1 MKVVVRILRTV
12 SIVLISLVIALF
24 VLSLILQNRVGGI
37 VIHSLNS
44 TLQTKIET
52 ESYRLSLIKKFPKA
66 TVELKNI
73 FVHSSPGF
81 DKAAFRGINTDTLL
95 KARSAS
101 VDFRMLDLIRGAYT
115 FTRIG
120 IKGGEL
126 NLFTDEAG
134 NYNYSFSKSSEKG
147 GKSLMLNFNRIDV
160 SDLKFS
166 YNDRRPDLLIK
177 GVFRDGRFKSRIR
190 NEVID
195 FEGSSETRF
204 DLFILKNFAIR
215 YSIPSR
221 IQVGLNKNEKGI
233 FFRKSSM
240 KVENWDFILTGFI
253 ADDNFI
259 DIDIAADNIDISK
272 AVNLLPE
279 KQKKALSAFDASGSL
294 KFNWG
299 IKGKPTRTEDPHYD
313 ISLSLKNAQ
322 IKNRKTNLK
331 LEKLSFE
338 GVYDNGPGNSP
349 VTSSLSVRN
358 FTSKF
363 GSTDYSGSLSVR
375 NFKNPSAELIFRGR
389 LLLSELRDFLDLK
402 NVSRAAGS
410 VDLNL
415 KFSGSPSIKKTFALR
430 DLFTLNSSSEVVFN
444 SAALTID
451 NRNIDITNVNGKAVI
466 TGESTSSDN
475 LSFLLNG
482 HRVVLSGTINN
493 FPGWLTG
500 SQVDLTGTANVTASC
515 FRPESFMNAS
525 EDKEAGDAASENKK
539 AIKFPDDVRLDLN
552 YRIDTIDYKKFRAGD
567 VSGSLSISPGM
578 LNLRNVNLSS
588 QKGKISGNGIVVQNR
603 NKSFMGRGSFLIT
616 GVDVNEAFTTFNNFG
631 QNFLKAENLAG
642 SLSGTITLLL
652 PADSL
657 LNPDVRSINAEGKYS
672 ISNGSLIN
680 FDPVKALSKFIS
692 LSELENIK
700 FEKLENDFFI
710 RSNVFYIPQMDIK
723 SSAVDLSVNGKHS
736 FDNDYEYHVKML
748 LSEILSKKARKT
760 RVRAEE
766 FGEVEDDGLGRTSIY
781 LLLKGKGDKVDVSY
795 DMKAQ
800 GNEIKENIK
809 KEKENLKAIFNEE
822 YGLYDKGSENAK
834 KQGTKP
840 RFRIKWDGS
849 SDTTA
854 IKKEPEEERKETFFD
869 RLFKK
874 N

>member
-1 MKVVVRILRTV
+1 MKVLVRILRTV
-12 SIVLISLVIALF
+12 SIVLISLVVVLF

-73 FVHSSPGF
+73 SVHSSPGF
-81 DKAAFRGINTDTLL
+81 DKPAFRGINTDTLL

-120 IKGGEL
+120 IRGGEL

-134 NYNYSFSKSSEKG
+134 NYNYSFSKNSEKG

-177 GVFRDGRFKSRIR
+177 GVFRDSRFKSRIR
-190 NEVID
+190 NELID

-204 DLFILKNFAIR
+204 DLFILKNFVIR
-215 YSIPSR
+215 HSIPAR
-221 IQVGLNKNEKGI
+221 VQVGLNKNEKGI

-338 GVYDNGPGNSP
+338 GVYNNGPGNSP

-363 GSTDYSGSLSVR
+363 GSTDYSASLSVR
-375 NFKNPSAELIFRGR
+375 NFKNPSAELLFRGR

-402 NVSRAAGS
+402 NVSRASGS

-444 SAALTID
+444 SAAFTID
-451 NRNIDITNVNGKAVI
+451 NRKIDITNANGKAVI

-482 HRVVLSGTINN
+482 HRVVLSGNINN

-525 EDKEAGDAASENKK
+525 GDKEAGDAASGNKK
-539 AIKFPDDVRLDLN
+539 AIKFPDDVRIDLN
-552 YRIDTIDYKKFRAGD
+552 YRIDTIDYKTFRAGD

-588 QKGKISGNGIVVQNR
+588 QKGKISGNGIIVQNR
-603 NKSFMGRGSFLIT
+603 NKSFMGRGSFSIT

-657 LNPDVRSINAEGKYS
+657 LNPDVRSITAEGKYS

-800 GNEIKENIK
+800 GNEIKQNIK
-809 KEKENLKAIFNEE
+809 KEKENLKTIFNEE

>member
-12 SIVLISLVIALF
+12 SIVLISLVVVLF

-66 TVELKNI
+66 TVELKNVSI
-73 FVHSSPGF
+73 HSSPGF
-81 DKAAFRGINTDTLL
+81 DKPAFRGINTDTLL

-120 IKGGEL
+120 IRGGEL

-134 NYNYSFSKSSEKG
+134 NYNYSFSKNSEKG

-160 SDLKFS
+160 SDLKFT

-177 GVFRDGRFKSRIR
+177 GVFRNGRFKSRIR
-190 NEVID
+190 NELID

-215 YSIPSR
+215 HSIPAR
-221 IQVGLNKNEKGI
+221 VQVGLNKNEKGI

-259 DIDIAADNIDISK
+259 DINIAADNIDISK

-338 GVYDNGPGNSP
+338 GVYNNGPGNSP

-375 NFKNPSAELIFRGR
+375 NFKNPSAELLFRGR

-402 NVSRAAGS
+402 NVSRASGS

-430 DLFTLNSSSEVVFN
+430 DLFTLNSSSEIVFN
-444 SAALTID
+444 SAAFTID
-451 NRNIDITNVNGKAVI
+451 NRKIDITNANGKAVI

-482 HRVVLSGTINN
+482 HRVVLSGNINN

-525 EDKEAGDAASENKK
+525 GDKEAGDAASENKK
-539 AIKFPDDVRLDLN
+539 AIKFPDDVRIDLN
-552 YRIDTIDYKKFRAGD
+552 YRIDTIDYKTFRAGD

-603 NKSFMGRGSFLIT
+603 NKSFMGRGSFSIT

-657 LNPDVRSINAEGKYS
+657 LNPDVRSITAEGKYS

-800 GNEIKENIK
+800 GNEIKQNIK
-809 KEKENLKAIFNEE
+809 KEKENLRTIFNEE

>member
-12 SIVLISLVIALF
+12 SIVLISLVVVLL

-66 TVELKNI
+66 TVELKNVSI
-73 FVHSSPGF
+73 HSSPGF
-81 DKAAFRGINTDTLL
+81 DKPAFRGINTDTLL

-120 IKGGEL
+120 IRGGEL

-134 NYNYSFSKSSEKG
+134 NYNYSFSKNSEKG
-147 GKSLMLNFNRIDV
+147 GKNLMLNFNRIDV
-160 SDLKFS
+160 SDLKFT

-177 GVFRDGRFKSRIR
+177 GVFRNGRFKSRIR
-190 NEVID
+190 NELID

-215 YSIPSR
+215 HSIPAR
-221 IQVGLNKNEKGI
+221 VQVGLNKNEKGI

-259 DIDIAADNIDISK
+259 DINIAADNIDISK

-338 GVYDNGPGNSP
+338 GVYNNGPGNSP

-375 NFKNPSAELIFRGR
+375 NFKNPSAELLFRGR

-402 NVSRAAGS
+402 NVSRASGS

-430 DLFTLNSSSEVVFN
+430 DLFTLNSSSEIVFN
-444 SAALTID
+444 SAAFTID
-451 NRNIDITNVNGKAVI
+451 NRKIDITNANGKAVI

-482 HRVVLSGTINN
+482 HRVVLSGNINN

-525 EDKEAGDAASENKK
+525 GDKEAGDAASENKK
-539 AIKFPDDVRLDLN
+539 AIKFPDDVRIDLN
-552 YRIDTIDYKKFRAGD
+552 YRIDTIDYKTFRAGD

-588 QKGKISGNGIVVQNR
+588 QKGKISGNGIIVQNR
-603 NKSFMGRGSFLIT
+603 NKSFMGRGSFSIT

-657 LNPDVRSINAEGKYS
+657 LNPDVRSITAEGKYS

-700 FEKLENDFFI
+700 FEKLENEFFI

-800 GNEIKENIK
+800 GNEIKQNIK
-809 KEKENLKAIFNEE
+809 KEKENLRTIFNEE

>member
-12 SIVLISLVIALF
+12 SIVLISLVVVLF

-66 TVELKNI
+66 TVELKNVSI
-73 FVHSSPGF
+73 HSSPGF
-81 DKAAFRGINTDTLL
+81 DKPAFRGINTDTLL

-120 IKGGEL
+120 IRGGEL

-134 NYNYSFSKSSEKG
+134 NYNYSFSKNSEKG

-166 YNDRRPDLLIK
+166 YNDRRPDLLIN
-177 GVFRDGRFKSRIR
+177 GEFRNGRFKSRIR
-190 NEVID
+190 NELID

-215 YSIPSR
+215 HSIPAR
-221 IQVGLNKNEKGI
+221 VQVGLNKNEKGI

-259 DIDIAADNIDISK
+259 DINIAADNIDISK

-338 GVYDNGPGNSP
+338 GVYNNGPGNSP

-375 NFKNPSAELIFRGR
+375 NFKNPSAELLFRGR

-402 NVSRAAGS
+402 NVSRASGS

-444 SAALTID
+444 SAAFTID
-451 NRNIDITNVNGKAVI
+451 NRKIDITNANGKAVI

-482 HRVVLSGTINN
+482 HRVVLSGNINN

-515 FRPESFMNAS
+515 FRPGSFMNAS
-525 EDKEAGDAASENKK
+525 GDKEAGDAASGNKK
-539 AIKFPDDVRLDLN
+539 AIKFPDDVRIDLN
-552 YRIDTIDYKKFRAGD
+552 YRIDTIDYKTFRAGD

-603 NKSFMGRGSFLIT
+603 NKSFMGRGSFSIT

-657 LNPDVRSINAEGKYS
+657 LNPDVRSITAEGKYS

-800 GNEIKENIK
+800 GNEIKQNIK
-809 KEKENLKAIFNEE
+809 KEKENLKTIFNEE

>member
-1 MKVVVRILRTV
+1 MKAVVRILRTV
-12 SIVLISLVIALF
+12 SIVLISLVVVLF

-37 VIHSLNS
+37 VLHSLNS

-52 ESYRLSLIKKFPKA
+52 ESFRLSLIRKFPKA

-73 FVHSSPGF
+73 AILSSPGF
-81 DKAAFRGINTDTLL
+81 DRKAFRGINTDTLL

-101 VDFRMLDLIRGAYT
+101 VDFRMPDLIRGAYT

-134 NYNYSFSKSSEKG
+134 NYNYSFSKSSGNG
-147 GKSLMLNFNRIDV
+147 GKSLMLNFNRINV

-166 YNDRRPDLLIK
+166 YDDRRPGLLIK
-177 GVFRDGRFKSRIR
+177 GVFRYGRFKSRIR

-204 DLFILKNFAIR
+204 DLFVLKDFAIR
-215 YSIPSR
+215 HSIPAR
-221 IQVGLNKNEKGI
+221 VQVGLNRNAKGV
-233 FFRKSSM
+233 FFRKSSIT
-240 KVENWDFILTGFI
+240 VENWDFLLTGFV

-259 DIDIAADNIDISK
+259 DIGITADNIDISK

-279 KQKKALSAFDASGSL
+279 KQRKALSAFDASGSL
-294 KFNWG
+294 KFNWS
-299 IKGKPTRTEDPHYD
+299 IKGRPTRSEDPHYD
-313 ISLSLKNAQ
+313 IRWSLKNAQ
-322 IKNRKTNLK
+322 IKNRRSNIR

-338 GVYDNGPGNSP
+338 GEYTNGTGNSP

-358 FTSKF
+358 FTSRL
-363 GSTDYSGSLSVR
+363 GSSDYSGSLSVR
-375 NFKNPSAELIFRGR
+375 NFINPSAELIFRGK
-389 LLLSELRDFLDLK
+389 LLPSELREFLDLK
-402 NVSRAAGS
+402 SISRAAGS
-410 VDLNL
+410 IDLNL
-415 KFSGSPSIKKTFALR
+415 KFSGAPSIKKTFGLR
-430 DLFTLNSSSEVVFN
+430 DIFTLNSNSEVIFN
-444 SAALTID
+444 SVELKVE
-451 NRNIDITNVNGKAVI
+451 NRNIDINNANGKVSLI
-466 TGESTSSDN
+466 GEETKSDN
-475 LSFLLNG
+475 LSFFLNG
-482 HRVVLSGTINN
+482 HKVVLSGTINN

-500 SQVDLTGTANVTASC
+500 SPVTLTGTANVTATC
-515 FRPESFMNAS
+515 FRPESFMNATD
-525 EDKEAGDAASENKK
+525 DKEVRDAGNEKK
-539 AIKFPDDVRLDLN
+539 TAIKFPVDVMLDVN
-552 YRIDTIDYKKFRAGD
+552 YRIDTVEYKTFSARNIA
-567 VSGSLSISPGM
+567 GSLSISPGL
-578 LNLRNVNLSS
+578 LNLRNVSLSS
-588 QKGKISGNGIVVQNR
+588 QKGKITGNGVVVQNR
-603 NKSFMGRGSFLIT
+603 NKSFMGRGSFSLA
-616 GVDVNEAFTTFNNFG
+616 GVDVNEAFTSFHNFG
-631 QNFLKAENLAG
+631 QNFIRAENLAG
-642 SLSGTITLLL
+642 SLSGAITLLL

-657 LNPDVRSINAEGKYS
+657 LNPDVRSMTAEGKYS
-672 ISNGSLIN
+672 ITNGSLIN

-710 RSNVFYIPQMDIK
+710 RSNVFYVPQMDIK

-736 FDNDYEYHVKML
+736 FDNEYEYHVKML
-748 LSEILSKKARKT
+748 LSDILSRKTRKT
-760 RVRAEE
+760 RVRTEE

-781 LLLKGKGDKVDVSY
+781 LMMKGRADKVDVSY

-800 GNEIKENIK
+800 GNQIKQNIK
-809 KEKENLKAIFNEE
+809 KEKENLKTIFNEE
-822 YGLYDKGSENAK
+822 YGLYDKSPEPSG

-854 IKKEPEEERKETFFD
+854 TKKEPEEERKETFFD

>member
-12 SIVLISLVIALF
+12 SIVLISLIVVLF
-24 VLSLILQNRVGGI
+24 LLSLILQNRVGGI
-37 VIHSLNS
+37 VLRSLNS

-73 FVHSSPGF
+73 SVHTSPGF
-81 DKAAFRGINTDTLL
+81 DKMAFKGINTDTLL
-95 KARSAS
+95 KARTAS

-126 NLFTDEAG
+126 NLFTDEEG
-134 NYNYSFSKSSEKG
+134 NYNYSFSKSSENG
-147 GKSLMLNFNRIDV
+147 GKSLTLNFNRIDV

-177 GVFRDGRFKSRIR
+177 GEFRDGRFKSRIR
-190 NEVID
+190 NEIID
-195 FEGSSETRF
+195 FEGASQTRF
-204 DLFILKNFAIR
+204 DLFILKDFAIR
-215 YSIPSR
+215 HSIPAR
-221 IQVGLNKNEKGI
+221 IQVGLNKNAKGT
-233 FFRKSSM
+233 FFRKSII
-240 KVENWDFILTGFI
+240 KIADWDFILTGFV

-259 DIDIAADNIDISK
+259 DMDISADNIDISN
-272 AVNLLPE
+272 ALNLLPE
-279 KQKKALSAFDASGSL
+279 KQKKALSAFDASGSM
-294 KFNWG
+294 KFNWS
-299 IKGKPTRTEDPHYD
+299 IKGRPTRTEDPHYE
-313 ISLSLKNAQ
+313 ISLALKNAR
-322 IKNRKTNLK
+322 IKNRRSNLK

-338 GVYDNGPGNSP
+338 GAYTNGPANSP
-349 VTSSLSVRN
+349 VTSTLSVSN
-358 FTSKF
+358 FTSRL
-363 GSTDYSGSLSVR
+363 GSSDYSGSLSVK
-375 NFKNPSAELIFRGR
+375 NFKSPSAELIFRGR
-389 LLLSELRDFLDLK
+389 LLPSELREFLDLK
-402 NVSRAAGS
+402 NISRAGGS
-410 VDLNL
+410 VDLNF
-415 KFSGSPSIKKTFALR
+415 KFSGSPAIKKTFALR
-430 DLFTLNSSSEVVFN
+430 DIFTLNSSSEVVLN
-444 SAALTID
+444 SVTLKVD
-451 NRNIDITNVNGKAVI
+451 NRNIDISNANGKVSLNGLA
-466 TGESTSSDN
+466 TASDN
-475 LSFLLNG
+475 LSFYLNG
-482 HRVVLSGTINN
+482 HKVVLSGTINN

-500 SQVDLTGTANVTASC
+500 SIVNLTGAANVTASC

-525 EDKEAGDAASENKK
+525 ENNKVKDAGSEKK
-539 AIKFPDDVRLDLN
+539 SAVKFPGDVNLDVN
-552 YRIDTIDYKKFRAGD
+552 YRIDTIEYKTFNAGNIT
-567 VSGSLSISPGM
+567 GSLSISPGM
-578 LNLRNVNLSS
+578 INLRNVNFIS
-588 QKGKISGNGIVVQNR
+588 QKGKISGNGVVVQNR
-603 NKSFMGRGSFLIT
+603 NKSFIGRGSFSVA
-616 GVDVNEAFTTFNNFG
+616 GVDVNEAFTTFHNFG

-642 SLSGTITLLL
+642 SLSGSITLLL

-657 LNPDVRSINAEGKYS
+657 LNPDVRSITAEGKY
-672 ISNGSLIN
+672 IITNGSLIN

-710 RSNVFYIPQMDIK
+710 RNNVFYVPQMDIR

-736 FDNDYEYHVKML
+736 FDNEYEYHVKML
-748 LSEILSKKARKT
+748 LSDILSKKARKT
-760 RVRAEE
+760 RVRNEE

-781 LLLKGKGDKVDVSY
+781 LLLKGKGDNVDVSY

-800 GNEIKENIK
+800 GNQIKENIK
-809 KEKENLKAIFNEE
+809 KEKENLKTIFNEE
-822 YGLYDKGSENAK
+822 YGLYDKSPETAR

>member
-12 SIVLISLVIALF
+12 SIVLISLVVVLF

-73 FVHSSPGF
+73 SVHSSPGF
-81 DKAAFRGINTDTLL
+81 DKPAFRGINTDTLL

-120 IKGGEL
+120 IRGGEL

-134 NYNYSFSKSSEKG
+134 NYNYSFSKNSEKG

-177 GVFRDGRFKSRIR
+177 GVFRNGRFKSRIR
-190 NEVID
+190 NELID

-204 DLFILKNFAIR
+204 DLFILKNFVIR
-215 YSIPSR
+215 HSIPAR
-221 IQVGLNKNEKGI
+221 VQVGLNKNEKGI

-338 GVYDNGPGNSP
+338 GVYNNGPGNSP

-363 GSTDYSGSLSVR
+363 GSTDYSASLSVR
-375 NFKNPSAELIFRGR
+375 NFKNPSAELLFRGR

-402 NVSRAAGS
+402 NVSRASGS

-444 SAALTID
+444 SAAFTID
-451 NRNIDITNVNGKAVI
+451 NRKIDITNANGKAVI

-482 HRVVLSGTINN
+482 HRVVLSGNINN

-525 EDKEAGDAASENKK
+525 GDKEAGDAASGNKK
-539 AIKFPDDVRLDLN
+539 AIKFPDDVRIDLN
-552 YRIDTIDYKKFRAGD
+552 YRIDTIDYKTFRAGD

-588 QKGKISGNGIVVQNR
+588 QKGKISGNGIIVQNR
-603 NKSFMGRGSFLIT
+603 NKSFMGRGSFSIT

-657 LNPDVRSINAEGKYS
+657 LNPDVRSITAEGKYS

-800 GNEIKENIK
+800 GNEIKQNIK
-809 KEKENLKAIFNEE
+809 KEKENLKTIFNEE

>member
-12 SIVLISLVIALF
+12 SIVLISLVVVLF

-73 FVHSSPGF
+73 SVHSSPGF
-81 DKAAFRGINTDTLL
+81 DKPAFRGINTDTLL

-120 IKGGEL
+120 IRGGEL

-177 GVFRDGRFKSRIR
+177 GVFRNGRFKSRIR
-190 NEVID
+190 NELID

-204 DLFILKNFAIR
+204 DLFILKNFVIR
-215 YSIPSR
+215 HSIPAR
-221 IQVGLNKNEKGI
+221 VQVGLNKNEKGI

-240 KVENWDFILTGFI
+240 KVESWDFILTGFI

-338 GVYDNGPGNSP
+338 GVYNNGPGNSP

-363 GSTDYSGSLSVR
+363 GSTDYSASLSVR
-375 NFKNPSAELIFRGR
+375 NFKNPSAELLFRGR

-402 NVSRAAGS
+402 NVSRASGS

-444 SAALTID
+444 SAAFTID
-451 NRNIDITNVNGKAVI
+451 NRKIDITNANGKAVI

-482 HRVVLSGTINN
+482 HRVVLSGNINN

-525 EDKEAGDAASENKK
+525 GDKEAGDAASGNKK
-539 AIKFPDDVRLDLN
+539 AIKFPDDVRIDLN
-552 YRIDTIDYKKFRAGD
+552 YRIDTIDYKTFRAGD

-603 NKSFMGRGSFLIT
+603 NKSFMGRGSFSVT
-616 GVDVNEAFTTFNNFG
+616 GVDVNEAFTSFNNFG

-657 LNPDVRSINAEGKYS
+657 LNPDVRSITAEGKYS

-800 GNEIKENIK
+800 GNEIKQNIK
-809 KEKENLKAIFNEE
+809 KEKENLKTIFNEE

>member
-12 SIVLISLVIALF
+12 SIVLISLVVVLF

-66 TVELKNI
+66 TVELKNVSI
-73 FVHSSPGF
+73 HSSPGF
-81 DKAAFRGINTDTLL
+81 DKPAFRGINTDTLL

-120 IKGGEL
+120 IRGGEL

-134 NYNYSFSKSSEKG
+134 NYNYSFSKNSEKG
-147 GKSLMLNFNRIDV
+147 GKNLMLNFNRIDV
-160 SDLKFS
+160 SDLKFT

-177 GVFRDGRFKSRIR
+177 GVFRNGRFKSRIR
-190 NEVID
+190 NELID

-215 YSIPSR
+215 HSIPAR
-221 IQVGLNKNEKGI
+221 VQVGLNKNEKGI

-259 DIDIAADNIDISK
+259 DINIAADNIDISK

-338 GVYDNGPGNSP
+338 GVYNNGPGNSP

-375 NFKNPSAELIFRGR
+375 NFKNPSAELLFRGR

-402 NVSRAAGS
+402 NVSRASGS

-430 DLFTLNSSSEVVFN
+430 DLFTLNSSSEIVFN
-444 SAALTID
+444 SAAFTID
-451 NRNIDITNVNGKAVI
+451 NRKIDITNANGKAVI

-482 HRVVLSGTINN
+482 HRVVLSGNINN

-525 EDKEAGDAASENKK
+525 GDKEAGDAASENKK
-539 AIKFPDDVRLDLN
+539 AIKFPDDVRIDLN
-552 YRIDTIDYKKFRAGD
+552 YRIDTIDYKTFRAGD

-603 NKSFMGRGSFLIT
+603 NKSFMGRGSFSIT

-657 LNPDVRSINAEGKYS
+657 LNPDVRSITAEGKYS

-800 GNEIKENIK
+800 GNEIKQNIK
-809 KEKENLKAIFNEE
+809 KEKENLRTIFNEE

>member
-12 SIVLISLVIALF
+12 SIVLISLVVVLF

-73 FVHSSPGF
+73 SVHSSPGF
-81 DKAAFRGINTDTLL
+81 DKPAFRGINTDTLL

-120 IKGGEL
+120 IRGGEL

-134 NYNYSFSKSSEKG
+134 NYNYSFSKNSEKG

-177 GVFRDGRFKSRIR
+177 GVFRNGRFKSRIR
-190 NEVID
+190 NELID

-204 DLFILKNFAIR
+204 DLFILKNFVIR
-215 YSIPSR
+215 HSIPAR
-221 IQVGLNKNEKGI
+221 VQVGLNKNEKGI

-313 ISLSLKNAQ
+313 INLSLKNAQ

-338 GVYDNGPGNSP
+338 GVYNNGPGNSP

-363 GSTDYSGSLSVR
+363 GSTDYSASLSVR
-375 NFKNPSAELIFRGR
+375 NFKNPSAELLFRGR

-402 NVSRAAGS
+402 NVSRASGS

-444 SAALTID
+444 SAAFTID
-451 NRNIDITNVNGKAVI
+451 NRKIDITNANGKAVI

-482 HRVVLSGTINN
+482 HRVVLSGNINN

-525 EDKEAGDAASENKK
+525 GDKEAGDAASGNKK
-539 AIKFPDDVRLDLN
+539 AIKFPDDVRIDLN
-552 YRIDTIDYKKFRAGD
+552 YRIDTIDYKTFRAGD

-588 QKGKISGNGIVVQNR
+588 QKGKISGNGIIVQNR
-603 NKSFMGRGSFLIT
+603 NKSFMGRGSFSIT

-657 LNPDVRSINAEGKYS
+657 LNPDVRSITAEGKYS

-800 GNEIKENIK
+800 GNEIKQNIK
-809 KEKENLKAIFNEE
+809 KEKENLKTIFNEE

>member
-12 SIVLISLVIALF
+12 SIVLISLVVVLF

-73 FVHSSPGF
+73 SVHSSPGF
-81 DKAAFRGINTDTLL
+81 DKPAFRGINTDTLL

-120 IKGGEL
+120 IRGGEL

-134 NYNYSFSKSSEKG
+134 NYNYSFSKNSEKG

-177 GVFRDGRFKSRIR
+177 GVFRNGRFKSRIR
-190 NEVID
+190 NELID

-204 DLFILKNFAIR
+204 DLFILKNFVIR
-215 YSIPSR
+215 HSIPAR
-221 IQVGLNKNEKGI
+221 VQVGLNKNEKGI

-313 ISLSLKNAQ
+313 INLSLKNAQ

-338 GVYDNGPGNSP
+338 GVYNNGPGNSP

-363 GSTDYSGSLSVR
+363 GSTDYSASLSVR
-375 NFKNPSAELIFRGR
+375 NFKNPSAELLFRGR

-402 NVSRAAGS
+402 NVSRASGS

-444 SAALTID
+444 SAAFTID
-451 NRNIDITNVNGKAVI
+451 NRKIDITNANGKAVI

-482 HRVVLSGTINN
+482 HRVVLSGNINN

-525 EDKEAGDAASENKK
+525 GDKEAGDAASGNKK
-539 AIKFPDDVRLDLN
+539 AIKFPDDVRIDLN
-552 YRIDTIDYKKFRAGD
+552 YRIDTINYKTFRAGD

-588 QKGKISGNGIVVQNR
+588 QKGKISGNGIIVQNR
-603 NKSFMGRGSFLIT
+603 NKSFMGRGSFSIT

-657 LNPDVRSINAEGKYS
+657 LNPDVRSITAEGKYS

-800 GNEIKENIK
+800 GNEIKQNIK
-809 KEKENLKAIFNEE
+809 KEKENLKTIFNEE

>member
-12 SIVLISLVIALF
+12 SIVLISLVVVLF

-73 FVHSSPGF
+73 SVHSSPGF
-81 DKAAFRGINTDTLL
+81 DKPAFRGINTDTLL

-120 IKGGEL
+120 IRGGEL

-134 NYNYSFSKSSEKG
+134 NYNYSFSKNSEKG

-177 GVFRDGRFKSRIR
+177 GVFRNGRFKSRIR
-190 NEVID
+190 NELID

-204 DLFILKNFAIR
+204 DLFILKNFVIR
-215 YSIPSR
+215 HSIPAR
-221 IQVGLNKNEKGI
+221 VQVGLNKNEKGI

-338 GVYDNGPGNSP
+338 GVYNNGPGNSP

-363 GSTDYSGSLSVR
+363 GSTDYSASLSVR
-375 NFKNPSAELIFRGR
+375 NFKNPSAELLFRGR

-402 NVSRAAGS
+402 NVSRASGS

-444 SAALTID
+444 SAAFTID
-451 NRNIDITNVNGKAVI
+451 NRKIDITNANGKAVI

-482 HRVVLSGTINN
+482 HRVVLSGNINN

-525 EDKEAGDAASENKK
+525 GDKEAGDAASGNKK
-539 AIKFPDDVRLDLN
+539 AIKFPDDVRIDLN
-552 YRIDTIDYKKFRAGD
+552 YRIDTINYKTFRAGD

-588 QKGKISGNGIVVQNR
+588 QKGKISGNGIIVQNR
-603 NKSFMGRGSFLIT
+603 NKSFMGRGSFSIT

-657 LNPDVRSINAEGKYS
+657 LNPDVRSITAEGKYS

-800 GNEIKENIK
+800 GNEIKQNIK
-809 KEKENLKAIFNEE
+809 KEKENLKTIFNEE

>member
-12 SIVLISLVIALF
+12 SIVLISLVVVLF

-73 FVHSSPGF
+73 SVHSSPGF
-81 DKAAFRGINTDTLL
+81 DKPAFRGINTDTLL

-120 IKGGEL
+120 IRGGEL

-134 NYNYSFSKSSEKG
+134 NYNYSFSKNSEKG

-177 GVFRDGRFKSRIR
+177 GVFRNGRFKSRIR
-190 NEVID
+190 NELID

-204 DLFILKNFAIR
+204 DLFILKNFVIR
-215 YSIPSR
+215 HSIPAR
-221 IQVGLNKNEKGI
+221 VQVGLNKNEKGI

-338 GVYDNGPGNSP
+338 GVYNNGPGNSP

-363 GSTDYSGSLSVR
+363 GSTDYSASLSVR
-375 NFKNPSAELIFRGR
+375 NFKNPSAELLFRGR

-402 NVSRAAGS
+402 NVSRASGS

-444 SAALTID
+444 SAAFTID
-451 NRNIDITNVNGKAVI
+451 NRKIDITNANGKAVI

-482 HRVVLSGTINN
+482 HRVVLSGNINN

-525 EDKEAGDAASENKK
+525 GDKEAGDAASGNKK
-539 AIKFPDDVRLDLN
+539 AIKFPDDVRIDLN
-552 YRIDTIDYKKFRAGD
+552 YRIDTIDYKTFRAGD

-588 QKGKISGNGIVVQNR
+588 QKGKISGNGIIVQNR
-603 NKSFMGRGSFLIT
+603 NKSFMGRGSFSIT
-616 GVDVNEAFTTFNNFG
+616 GVDVNEAFTSFNNFG

-657 LNPDVRSINAEGKYS
+657 LNPDVRSITAEGKYS

-800 GNEIKENIK
+800 GNEIKQNIK
-809 KEKENLKAIFNEE
+809 KEKENLKTIFNEE

>member
-1 MKVVVRILRTV
+1 MKVVVRILRTAT
-12 SIVLISLVIALF
+12 IVLISLITVLF
-24 VLSLILQNRVGGI
+24 FLSLILQNRVGGI
-37 VIHSLNS
+37 VLHSLNS

-73 FVHSSPGF
+73 RVHSSPGF
-81 DKAAFRGINTDTLL
+81 DKSAFRGINTDTLL

-120 IKGGEL
+120 IRNGEL
-126 NLFTDEAG
+126 NIFTDASG
-134 NYNYSFSKSSEKG
+134 NYNYSFSKSSETD
-147 GKSLMLNFNRIDV
+147 GKNLILNFNRIDV

-166 YNDRRPDLLIK
+166 YNDRRPDLLIR
-177 GVFRDGRFKSRIR
+177 GEFRDGRFKSRIR

-195 FEGSSETRF
+195 FEGSSHTRF
-204 DLFILKNFAIR
+204 DVFILKDFAIR
-215 YSIPSR
+215 HSIPAT
-221 IQVGLNKNEKGI
+221 IQVGLNRNAKGI

-240 KVENWDFILTGFI
+240 KVQNWDFILTGFI

-259 DIDIAADNIDISK
+259 DIGITADNIDISR

-279 KQKKALSAFDASGSL
+279 KQKKALSAFDASGTL
-294 KFNWG
+294 KFSWG
-299 IKGKPTRTEDPHYD
+299 IKGRPTRSEDPHYD
-313 ISLSLKNAQ
+313 INWSLKNAQ
-322 IKNRKTNLK
+322 IKNRRSNLK
-331 LEKLSFE
+331 LDKLSFE
-338 GVYDNGPGNSP
+338 GAYTNGPGNSP
-349 VTSSLSVRN
+349 LTSTLAVRN
-358 FTSKF
+358 FTSRL
-363 GSTDYSGSLSVR
+363 GSSDYSGSLSVK
-375 NFKNPSAELIFRGR
+375 NFKNPSAELIFSGR
-389 LLLSELRDFLDLK
+389 LLPSELKEFFNLK
-402 NVSRAAGS
+402 NVSRAGGS

-444 SAALTID
+444 SVTVKID
-451 NRNIDITNVNGKAVI
+451 NRNIDISDANGKVSLYGDA
-466 TGESTSSDN
+466 TTSDN
-475 LSFLLNG
+475 FSFFLNG
-482 HRVVLSGTINN
+482 HKTILSGTINN

-500 SQVDLTGTANVTASC
+500 SPVNLTGTANVVTTC
-515 FRPESFMNAS
+515 FRPESFMNDKVKKDEKQPGS
-525 EDKEAGDAASENKK
+525 EKK
-539 AIKFPDDVRLDLN
+539 SAVKFPGDVMINVN
-552 YRIDTIDYKKFRAGD
+552 YRIDTIEYKTFNARNIA
-567 VSGSLSISPGM
+567 GSLSISPGII
-578 LNLRNVNLSS
+578 NLRNVAFSS

-603 NKSFMGRGSFLIT
+603 NKSFIGRGSFSVS
-616 GVDVNEAFTTFNNFG
+616 GVDVNEAFATFHNFG
-631 QNFLKAENLAG
+631 QNFLRAENLAG
-642 SLSGTITLLL
+642 SLSGSITLLL

-657 LNPDVRSINAEGKYS
+657 LNPDVRSITAEGKYS
-672 ISNGSLIN
+672 ITDGSLIN

-710 RSNVFYIPQMDIK
+710 RNNVFYIPQMDIR

-736 FDNDYEYHVKML
+736 FDNEYEYHVKML

-760 RVRAEE
+760 RVRNEE

-781 LLLKGKGDKVDVSY
+781 LLLKGKGDNVDVSY

-800 GNEIKENIK
+800 GNQIKENIK
-809 KEKENLKAIFNEE
+809 KEKENLKTIFNEE
-822 YGLYDKGSENAK
+822 YGLYDKGSENVK
-834 KQGTKP
+834 KPGAKP

-849 SDTTA
+849 SDTTS
-854 IKKEPEEERKETFFD
+854 IKKDPEDERKETFFD
-869 RLFKK
+869 KLFKK